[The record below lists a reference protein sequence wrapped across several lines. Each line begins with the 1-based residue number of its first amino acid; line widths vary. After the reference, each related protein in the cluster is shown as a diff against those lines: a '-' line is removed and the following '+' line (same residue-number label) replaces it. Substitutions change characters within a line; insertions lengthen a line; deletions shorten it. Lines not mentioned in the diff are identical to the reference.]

1 MRFIS
6 GQAARVKD
14 SCDGK
19 NVDAVLTE
27 LGERLHR
34 TVLEHLL
41 QFQYNTT
48 GASRPAGGVTP
59 GGLNGVRM

>member
-1 MRFIS
+1 MS
-6 GQAARVKD
+6 GQAARVQD

-48 GASRPAGGVTP
+48 GGSSSQFSSSILLAWPSY
-59 GGLNGVRM
+59 

>member
-1 MRFIS
+1 MVRFIS
-6 GQAARVKD
+6 GQAARVQD

-48 GASRPAGGVTP
+48 GGF
-59 GGLNGVRM
+59 M

>member
-1 MRFIS
+1 MS

-48 GASRPAGGVTP
+48 GASRPAVRATP
-59 GGLNGVRM
+59 VRLNGVRV